1 MFRNNK
7 LQTALLTA
15 VLGVSLLSVGT
26 FAYFSDSAQT
36 NNTFAAGVLDL
47 SVEPTEIIQVDNLK
61 PGDSIARTFELYN
74 NGTLDISKVFLET
87 TYTVDDVKGDN
98 SEDFGEHIEVEFLHN
113 IDKVQEVLFQ
123 TTLAKLQSM
132 SPEVINENVFHP
144 LLDDEGLPVG
154 TSDDLI
160 VKFNFIDNGQDQNQ
174 FQGDILK
181 LEWTFKAL
189 QTTGEEK

>member
-123 TTLAKLQSM
+123 TTLAELQSM

-189 QTTGEEK
+189 QTTGDEK